1 MLKTSLGTHITW
13 DVYNC
18 NAESLSFI
26 PKVQKVLNAIVKE
39 LQLSKVNESFKQFE
53 PVGVT
58 GFILLEESHVSIHTW
73 PEHQFAAIDIFSC
86 QPFNAEIIQNLLM
99 ESFSSNNVIIKQIER
114 GEAIG
119 NSTPKVL

>member
-1 MLKTSLGTHITW
+1 MKASLGTHITW

-18 NAESLSFI
+18 NADTLSFI
-26 PKVQKVLNAIVKE
+26 STVKKVLHAIVEE

-53 PVGVT
+53 PIGVT

-73 PEHQFAAIDIFSC
+73 PEHEFAAVDIFSC
-86 QPFNAEIIQNLLM
+86 KPFDAKKIQDLLM
-99 ESFSSNNVIIKQIER
+99 GSFGSDKVVIKQIER

-119 NSTPKVL
+119 ITV